1 MVARG
6 LREQLELTQ
15 DLLTRGLTAI
25 QELETRLAARRQPLH
40 ATMATVSQTLEGA
53 GHRLKKTLRSRVDKF
68 LDRHSGRVG
77 TGPERVHRQLY
88 ARLGPAGA
96 AVSGAGLPP
105 GPLSAVPGIRQGAG
119 PPRHQ

>member
-15 DLLTRGLTAI
+15 DLLTRGLDAI
-25 QELETRLAARRQPLH
+25 KELEDAPGGPASAVARH
-40 ATMATVSQTLEGA
+40 H
-53 GHRLKKTLRSRVDKF
+53 GHREPDP
-68 LDRHSGRVG
+68 GRRRPPSEEDPALPG
-77 TGPERVHRQLY
+77 GQPAGPPFRPGGQGPQRVHRQLY

-96 AVSGAGLPP
+96 AVSHAGLPP

-119 PPRHQ
+119 PARHQ